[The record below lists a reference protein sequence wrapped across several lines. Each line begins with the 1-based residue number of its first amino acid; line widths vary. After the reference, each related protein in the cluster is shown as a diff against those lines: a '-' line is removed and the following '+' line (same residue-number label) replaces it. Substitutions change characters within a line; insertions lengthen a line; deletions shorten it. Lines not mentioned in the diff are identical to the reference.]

1 MARLVGNTSR
11 GVEFMNKPVIALVAL
26 ATAVSVHGQARA
38 EQEPSPSPLI
48 GALRACHSIAD
59 SAQKLSCYERAGTA
73 LTTAEESGEVAVVHR
88 EQVRKVRRSLF
99 GFAVP
104 KFPFFSGRD
113 EDKEEP
119 REIVSTVQGFSSI
132 GNGRFRI
139 TIAEASAVWETTES
153 SMLRDPK
160 PGEKV
165 TIEGGTLG
173 SYFIQVGTQRWVRAR
188 RVR

>member
-1 MARLVGNTSR
+1 MG
-11 GVEFMNKPVIALVAL
+11 KPFKMLVAL
-26 ATAVSVHGQARA
+26 AAAVSVNGPARA
-38 EQEPSPSPLI
+38 QQAQSPSPLI

-73 LTTAEESGEVAVVHR
+73 LTTAEEKGDVAVVHR
-88 EQVRKVRRSLF
+88 EQVKKVRRSLF

-104 KFPFFSGRD
+104 KFPFFSDRD
-113 EDKEEP
+113 EDKEEEP
-119 REIVSTVQGFSSI
+119 REIVSTVQSFRSI

-139 TIAEASAVWETTES
+139 TIEEASAVWETTES

-165 TIEGGTLG
+165 TIESGTLG
-173 SYFIQVGTQRWVRAR
+173 SYFIQVGSQRWVRAR

>member
-1 MARLVGNTSR
+1 MGKPFLV
-11 GVEFMNKPVIALVAL
+11 LVAL
-26 ATAVSVHGQARA
+26 AAAVSVNASALAQ
-38 EQEPSPSPLI
+38 QDQSPSPLV

-59 SAQKLSCYERAGTA
+59 PAQKLSCYERAGTA
-73 LTTAEESGEVAVVHR
+73 LTTAEENGEVAVVHR

-119 REIVSTVQGFSSI
+119 REIVSTLQGFSSI

-165 TIEGGTLG
+165 TIESGTLG